1 MGFTSREHA
10 VGTRGQR
17 LDGVLVRLIE
27 VFTPE
32 HPNSYCRALYHRN
45 RSYALAEIVDD
56 EDKVGQNES

>member
-1 MGFTSREHA
+1 M
-10 VGTRGQR
+10 

-45 RSYALAEIVDD
+45 RGYALAEIVDD
-56 EDKVGQNES
+56 EDEVGQNET